1 MLRAWAGVSFKVAID
16 EVVSLAAATVAM
28 IVEVVVVSVVVV
40 VVVVFRSLGIY
51 CRGCSSALN
60 KVCWYTAI

>member
-1 MLRAWAGVSFKVAID
+1 MLSAWAGVSFKVAID

-28 IVEVVVVSVVVV
+28 IVEVVVVSVVMM
-40 VVVVFRSLGIY
+40 VVFRSLGIY